1 MDIITLA
8 QTFLISLAIG
18 SLIGL
23 EREHS
28 HTGKERFGGLRTFI
42 FISLFGTLSAM
53 LAEIYTYLI
62 LITAFLGIILIICFS
77 YIATVYL
84 ERNVGIVNETA
95 SLITFILGVMCY
107 MKEFQ
112 QFAIILA
119 ILVTTLLATK
129 RITHEFAHKLKD
141 VEVLDTLKFAVIAL
155 VVLPLLSPYNSEI
168 NLYGP
173 LTLNPYEIWLMVVFI
188 AGISFVGYIL
198 MKFFGAEKG
207 IGITGIIGG
216 LFSSTAV
223 TTTMAGKIRENNLL
237 LKACVFATIISSAVM
252 FMRILVVVA
261 IINNTLL
268 PYVLVPLLAMAITG
282 GLLAFMVW
290 RKRARIKTEMAEIEL
305 KSPFSIIPA
314 LKFGIFFATV
324 LLVAKAANIYFGETG
339 IYAAS
344 IFSGL
349 ADVDAITLSMA
360 TMSGKGLIET
370 GTAVTAITLAAMS
383 NTMVK
388 FAIAYLFGTHEFGKW
403 IGVIFGAMILVGAAV
418 LLIL

>member
-290 RKRARIKTEMAEIEL
+290 RKRARIKTETAEIEL

-383 NTMVK
+383 NTIVK